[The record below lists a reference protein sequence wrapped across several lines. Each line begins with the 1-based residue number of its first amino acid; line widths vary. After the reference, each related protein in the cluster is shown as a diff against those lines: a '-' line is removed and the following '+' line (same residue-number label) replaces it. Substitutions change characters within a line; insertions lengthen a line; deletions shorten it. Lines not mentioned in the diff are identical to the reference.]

1 MIAMH
6 SKIRVVVVIAMEG
19 KIDLESKPCNHDSIS
34 S

>member
-19 KIDLESKPCNHDSIS
+19 KIDLESKPMQP
-34 S
+34 